1 MYGVQARDGRDK
13 GSRLT
18 RKHFRNTLRYI
29 AMRQR
34 AHSERELPT
43 PSGAEGEDQVEE
55 RLPEWESVDVVG
67 ACLKMGISR

>member
-1 MYGVQARDGRDK
+1 
-13 GSRLT
+13 
-18 RKHFRNTLRYI
+18 
-29 AMRQR
+29 MRQR

-43 PSGAEGEDQVEE
+43 PSGTEGDEQAEE